1 MFIISLIVEVGKL
14 VGDVRIRRDRF
25 LVNDTLT
32 FEDIALVT
40 EKSID
45 TGLQGLLHDE
55 LLNYKVG
62 FTPVFQQICDQLM
75 LTEIYTGISRSHP
88 LPEDL
93 QDVLWRHDTNWSR
106 VTSPSNLLFES
117 WYLF

>member
-1 MFIISLIVEVGKL
+1 MLFISLIVEVSKL

-32 FEDIALVT
+32 FVDIALVT
-40 EKSID
+40 VESID

-55 LLNYKVG
+55 LLNDKVG

-88 LPEDL
+88 FPEDL
-93 QDVLWRHDTNWSR
+93 
-106 VTSPSNLLFES
+106 
-117 WYLF
+117 